1 MKKYLLSL
9 LLLTGSVISAIAQV
23 ETKFY
28 EGGISNAP
36 TRIAILS
43 KLVSAEKAKTHF
55 ISEKKV
61 QEKINQS
68 KTNDTENSIQN
79 GISIDTSYTLDDGEW
94 IDTSNGRVW
103 TMEIQSKNAKSITL
117 VFDDLVLKEGTEL
130 YLVNGEQDI
139 VFGPITNNA
148 LGLTK
153 NIVSDII
160 TGSKVRLYL
169 YEPNELKG
177 TSSLTITRVIHGSRT
192 VEKSVY
198 TRYMY
203 DVACYPAWIDP
214 ADGVGVVIAQDGSI
228 SGGSLVM
235 STDFSFKPYFYTQYK
250 NDNNYL
256 SAAYKFRSRKES
268 CGGSTN
274 VISYTYYG
282 AVLKA
287 SWTNNKFALLELN
300 SNIQKQP
307 DITWLGWDRSSN
319 TPSSCTGFGI
329 NSLQNLVV
337 AFKNGAPET
346 GTIDNI
352 PATQWLIYEWD
363 TGSLD
368 NHNEGAPLLNQDK
381 RIVGH
386 LNHRGQYLTIIQ
398 DTLGLQDKHYYGMF
412 NTSWSGGGANNS
424 RLSNW
429 LDPNSSGVM
438 TTNSAHPPY
447 ISGSDFVC
455 NAEVYTLNNCPTGA
469 SVVWEINNESTDY
482 VSMQQN
488 TPNTNQCTII
498 KNYDYPEK
506 LNIRAKIYIN
516 SNNVFTAEKNDIVI
530 GTPNVGMEI
539 VPEAPNGTMGC
550 WSSDMAGN
558 TFTVIDACVWPFDRI
573 EARLYRLDNNFNPS
587 QLVNSWNNISINNQ
601 IIPSYS
607 PGWYLFQL
615 RGHNECGYSDWL
627 EQEVEFIDFSWL
639 DLMID
644 YDSSADVIK
653 ISQYNS
659 EIPVKTGNY
668 KRQSKVTKCELQIW
682 NSNNTQIMK
691 KIKVDTIPSEITLS
705 GIQRG
710 VYIARLV
717 SNGKTYSRKFV
728 KQ

>member
-9 LLLTGSVISAIAQV
+9 LLLAGSVISAIAQV
-23 ETKFY
+23 ETAFY
-28 EGGISNAP
+28 EEGITNAS
-36 TRIAILS
+36 TRISFLT
-43 KLVSAEKAKTHF
+43 KMVSTEKARTHL

-61 QEKINQS
+61 QEKITLL
-68 KTNDTENSIQN
+68 KTNNTENSIQN
-79 GISIDTSYTLDDGEW
+79 SICVDTSFTLDDGEW
-94 IDTSNGRVW
+94 TSLSNGRVW
-103 TMEIQSKNAKSITL
+103 SMVIQSNNAKSITL
-117 VFDDLVLKEGTEL
+117 VFDDLTLKNGAEL
-130 YLVNGEQDI
+130 YIVNDEQDI
-139 VFGPITNNA
+139 VFGPITNDA
-148 LGLTK
+148 LGLTN
-153 NIVSDII
+153 NIVSDIMA
-160 TGSKVRLYL
+160 GSKVRLYL

-177 TSSLTITRVIHGSRT
+177 TSSMIITRVIHGSRSF
-192 VEKSVY
+192 EKSAY
-198 TRYMY
+198 IRRLY
-203 DVACYPAWIDP
+203 DVACYPIWIDS

-228 SGGSLVM
+228 SSGSLVM

-250 NDNNYL
+250 DDSNYL

-282 AVLKA
+282 AVRKA
-287 SWTNNKFALLELN
+287 KWENNKFALLELN

-530 GTPNVGMEI
+530 GTPNVGTEI

-691 KIKVDTIPSEITLS
+691 KIKVDTIPSEISLS

>member
-9 LLLTGSVISAIAQV
+9 LLFAGSAISAMAQV
-23 ETKFY
+23 ETTFY
-28 EGGISNAP
+28 EGGVSDAS
-36 TRIAILS
+36 TRIGFLA
-43 KLVSAEKAKTHF
+43 KMVSAEKAKTHL
-55 ISEKKV
+55 ISEKVV
-61 QEKINQS
+61 QEKIKQL
-68 KTNDTENSIQN
+68 KTNNSDNSILN
-79 GISIDTSYTLDDGEW
+79 GVFVDTSYTLKDGEW
-94 IDTSNGRVW
+94 TDTSNGRVW
-103 TMEIQSKNAKSITL
+103 TMTIQSNNAKSITL
-117 VFDDLVLKEGTEL
+117 VFDDLVLKEGAEL
-130 YLVNGEQDI
+130 YMVNAEQDI
-139 VFGPITNNA
+139 VFGPITNDA

-153 NIVSDII
+153 KIVSDII
-160 TGSKVRLYL
+160 SGSKVRLYL

-192 VEKSVY
+192 VEKSAN

-203 DVACYPAWIDP
+203 DVACYPAWIDSS
-214 ADGVGVVIAQDGSI
+214 DGVGVVIAQDGSI

-235 STDFSFKPYFYTQYK
+235 SADFSFKPYFYTQYK

-287 SWTNNKFALLELN
+287 SWTNNIFALLELN

-307 DITWLGWDRSSN
+307 NITWLGWDRSSN

-329 NSLQNLVV
+329 NSLHNLVV

-352 PATQWLIYEWD
+352 TATQWLIYEWD

-368 NHNEGAPLLNQDK
+368 NHNEGAPLLNQNK

-386 LNHRGQYLTIIQ
+386 LNLRGQFLTIIQ

-412 NTSWSGGGANNS
+412 KTSWSGGGTNNS

-455 NAEVYTLNNCPTGA
+455 NAEVYTLNNCPAGA

-482 VSMQQN
+482 VSIQPN
-488 TPNTNQCTII
+488 TPNANQCTIT
-498 KNYDYPEK
+498 KHYDSPEE
-506 LNIRAKIYIN
+506 LNIKAKIYYN
-516 SNNVFTAEKNDIVI
+516 SNNVFTAEKNNIVI
-530 GTPNVGMEI
+530 GTPNVGTEI

-558 TFTVIDACVWPFDRI
+558 TFSVIDACIWPFDRI

-587 QLVNSWNNISINNQ
+587 QLVNSWNNISISSAN
-601 IIPSYS
+601 IPSYS
-607 PGWYLFQL
+607 PGWYLFLL

-627 EQEVEFIDFSWL
+627 EQEVEFVDFSWL

-653 ISQYNS
+653 ISQYDS

-691 KIKVDTIPSEITLS
+691 KIKVDTIPSEISLS